1 MTVRRY
7 DPDTT
12 PNAEDWLALDEMER
26 AHLVKT
32 YHQAQRERLPNLP
45 LHAMFHTVVENQ
57 LAEGYAPAMRAM
69 ARLMAEGLSRHDA
82 VHAIGSVV
90 ASFIYH
96 ASKTD
101 AAGLDGDPNARIE
114 ADLDRLTA
122 ANWRQGGGG
131 DAT

>member
-1 MTVRRY
+1 MRRY
-7 DPDTT
+7 DPETT

-26 AHLVKT
+26 VHLVKR
-32 YHQAQRERLPNLP
+32 YHQAQRERMPNLP
-45 LHAMFHTVVENQ
+45 LHAMFHVVVENQ
-57 LAEGYAPAMRAM
+57 LAEAYAPAVRAM

-101 AAGLDGDPNARIE
+101 AARLDGDPNARIE

-122 ANWRQGGGG
+122 ATWRHGVDD